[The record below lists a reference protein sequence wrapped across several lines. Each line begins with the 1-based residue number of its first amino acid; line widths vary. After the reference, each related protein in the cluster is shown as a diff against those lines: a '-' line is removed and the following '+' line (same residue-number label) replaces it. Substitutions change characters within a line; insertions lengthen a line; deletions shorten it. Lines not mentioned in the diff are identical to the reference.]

1 MYRIRIRNTGMGFG
15 KQVSTCASPDFV
27 PYRYRSM
34 GFGKQLLTCASPY
47 LVPYRY
53 RSKGFG
59 KQLLTCASPEKILYR
74 TGTYITYA
82 FGIYTPSFFYF
93 DIILFL
99 DLNFDFTS

>member
-34 GFGKQLLTCASPY
+34 GFGKQVSTCASPDF
-47 LVPYRY
+47 VPYRY
-53 RSKGFG
+53 RSMGFG

-74 TGTYITYA
+74 TGTYIMHLV
-82 FGIYTPSFFYF
+82 FIPHPFF
-93 DIILFL
+93 ILILFF